1 MNLAQKTEIALER
14 FSNCVVLCDSNCPL
28 GQLYDFSCAFRAFI
42 LKKMD
47 EAEKQIEQKPEVQP
61 EA

>member
-14 FSNCVVLCDSNCPL
+14 FPNCLVLCDSNCPL

-42 LKKMD
+42 LQRME
-47 EAEKQIEQKPEVQP
+47 EAEKQIEQKPEVP
-61 EA
+61 LEA